1 MAQLDQLRPL
11 FDEMSEAE
19 QVAFIASYRRLRDVE
34 LESSQPVKTTRSS
47 KEADDDLSD
56 LTPAQRALLKKL
68 GLKKRD
74 LIRLMGGANGST
86 DQQ

>member
-19 QVAFIASYRRLRDVE
+19 QVELVAAYRRLRDVE
-34 LESSQPVKTTRSS
+34 LESSQPVKVA
-47 KEADDDLSD
+47 KNVADDDLSD
-56 LTPAQRALLKKL
+56 LTPAQQALLKKL

-74 LIRLMGGANGST
+74 LLRLMGGANGAP

>member
-19 QVAFIASYRRLRDVE
+19 QVEFVAAYRRLRDVE
-34 LESSQPVKTTRSS
+34 LESSQPVRVAKA

-56 LTPAQRALLKKL
+56 LTPAQQALLKKL

-74 LIRLMGGANGST
+74 LLRLMGGSSGTA
-86 DQQ
+86 D

>member
-19 QVAFIASYRRLRDVE
+19 QVEFVAAYRRLRDVE
-34 LESSQPVKTTRSS
+34 LESSQPVKVAKVT
-47 KEADDDLSD
+47 ADDDLSD
-56 LTPAQRALLKKL
+56 LTPAQQALLKKL

-74 LIRLMGGANGST
+74 LLRLMGGANGSP